1 MIMRSDEINMK
12 LRPVISKISGAIICI
27 CIAQFILVPGALA
40 QNDPV
45 EKAITG
51 AFNEYRSRFI
61 QEKLFIHTD
70 KNSYLSREIC
80 WFRIYYVDGFY
91 NRPASLSTIAYVE
104 MLDKNNLPVLQEKIS
119 LKPGESNGSF
129 IVPVNISSGTYKL
142 RAYTNWMKNFS
153 ADYFFEKAIR
163 IVNSKELQTEP
174 VVSKTKHYDLQFFPE
189 GGNMVQDIETRVGFR
204 ITDAYGRGLDGEGML
219 LNSNGDTVLKFH
231 PEDHGLGSFLFTPA
245 MGKTYEAV
253 VRFPQGEQVRK
264 QLPSSY
270 ERGYVMNFSGTDD
283 SEIVARVK
291 VSPDLDG
298 QDVYLFV
305 HGSHEPLPVKKQP
318 LINGRADFPIKTGE
332 LEDGISRITL
342 FDKTGRPLCERLYF
356 KYPEEKIL
364 ISTEGV
370 SEYTTR
376 KKVALTVSVKD
387 QSGIPVS
394 ADMSMAVY
402 RIDSLQPIDENDI
415 RNYLYLTADLGP
427 VESPAFYF
435 RRKDP
440 ARARD
445 MDNLML
451 THGWRRFIWKDLSGK
466 NPAPPLFP
474 PELNGHIIQGKLT
487 DNTAGTAV
495 AGTSVY
501 LSIPSTRTQFRVTT
515 TDANGHFKFEM
526 PGFYGSQEIILQ
538 TNPAE
543 DSVSHID
550 IASPFSDKYSAN
562 SLPEFSIPPKNSP
575 ELLDQSVDEQVRH
588 VYLGT
593 KLNRFAGAVV
603 DTNSFYVEPDEKYLL
618 DDYTRFQTMEEVLR
632 EYVRSVSVSRK
643 KDKFQLFVEN
653 KPQREFFPEGPL
665 ILIDGVPFFDS
676 DELFKQDPMKI
687 RRLDLLNRE
696 YSLGYQSFKGIVNV
710 TTYHGDLGG
719 IQLNTHPTVLDYP
732 GIGDQ
737 REFFSPVY
745 ETEDQVN
752 SRIPD
757 FRTLLYW
764 SPEIQ
769 TDDRGK
775 KALSFYTSDLPGKY
789 AIVMM
794 GITKKGEP
802 ASRIVVIDIKK

>member
-1 MIMRSDEINMK
+1 MIQ
-12 LRPVISKISGAIICI
+12 RPVISGKISRALISICLTL
-27 CIAQFILVPGALA
+27 FILVPAALA

-45 EKAITG
+45 EKDIHE
-51 AFNEYRSRFI
+51 AFNEYRGRYI

-80 WFRIYYVDGFY
+80 WFRIYYVDAFY

-119 LKPGESNGSF
+119 LKPGESSGSL
-129 IVPVNISSGTYKL
+129 IIPVNISSGTYKL

-153 ADYFFEKAIR
+153 PDYFFEKAIR
-163 IVNSKELQTEP
+163 ILNPKELQTEP

-204 ITDAYGRGLDGEGML
+204 ITDAYGKGLDGEGIL
-219 LNSNGDTVLKFH
+219 LNQNGDTVLKFH
-231 PEDHGLGSFLFTPA
+231 PENHGLGSFIFTPA
-245 MGKTYEAV
+245 AGKTYEAIV
-253 VRFPQGEQVRK
+253 HLPRGEQVRK
-264 QLPSSY
+264 QLPPCYQS
-270 ERGYVMNFSGTDD
+270 GYVMDVSRTVD
-283 SEIVARVK
+283 SEIVAHVH

-298 QDVYLFV
+298 QDIYLFV
-305 HGSHEPLPVKKQP
+305 HGSHESQPVKKQH
-318 LINGRADFPIKTGE
+318 LTNGRASFPIKYGE

-342 FDKTGRPLCERLYF
+342 FDKEGRPLCERLYF
-356 KYPEEKIL
+356 KYPEEKIF
-364 ISTEGV
+364 ISAEGV

-376 KKVALTVSVKD
+376 KKIALTISVKD
-387 QSGIPVS
+387 QTGIPVS
-394 ADMSMAVY
+394 TDMSMAIY
-402 RIDSLQPIDENDI
+402 RLDSLQPIDENDI

-435 RRKDP
+435 RRQDP
-440 ARARD
+440 ERAQD

-451 THGWRRFIWKDLSGK
+451 THGWRRFTWKDQLEK
-466 NPAPPLFP
+466 NSPPPLFP
-474 PELNGHIIQGKLT
+474 PELNGHIIQGKLA
-487 DNTAGTAV
+487 DNTAGAAV
-495 AGTSVY
+495 AGTNVY
-501 LSIPSTRTQFRVTT
+501 LSIPSTRTQFRATT

-543 DSVSHID
+543 DSVSRID
-550 IASPFSDKYSAN
+550 IVSPFSDKYSAN
-562 SLPEFSIPPKNSP
+562 GFPEFSISSKNSAS
-575 ELLDQSVDEQVRH
+575 LLDHSIDEQVRH

-593 KLNRFAGAVV
+593 KLNRFASAVV

-632 EYVRSVSVSRK
+632 EYVRSVNVGRK
-643 KDKFQLFVEN
+643 REKFQLFVED
-653 KPQREFFPEGPL
+653 KPQREFFREEPL

-719 IQLNTHPTVLDYP
+719 IQLNGHPTVLDYP
-732 GIGDQ
+732 GIADQ

-745 ETEDQVN
+745 ETEEQVS

-769 TDDRGK
+769 TDDQGK

-802 ASRIVVIDIKK
+802 ASRIVLMEVKK